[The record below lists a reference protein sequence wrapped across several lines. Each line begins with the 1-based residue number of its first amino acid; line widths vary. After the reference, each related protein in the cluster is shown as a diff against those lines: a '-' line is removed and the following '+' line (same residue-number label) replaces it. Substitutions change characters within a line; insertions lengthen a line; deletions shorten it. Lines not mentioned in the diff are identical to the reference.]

1 MINDKKVFPIILTL
15 SLIMAAI
22 LVYIQNNIGIYYW
35 DIFLYVNNA
44 MRMAHLGPAD
54 TLYLSPFFPAVLSV
68 LFRLGLTGEPTVF
81 SAAAAFYIAGVTG
94 LYLLLRLRFSEMESL
109 AGSISFASFSIIL
122 SWAATGALD
131 VPAAS
136 LSIWAVYLALL
147 GRRKDPRFYCLA
159 LPVAMAAFL
168 TRYTSGLMLL
178 PLAIIIFTDPEF
190 RSKLGELLAG
200 TGLGILLY
208 LPFTY
213 FFYRNVKTPFPFLK
227 QAAGTATGSATSI
240 NPGYSLDPLY
250 YLKHFPEYISALP
263 SQDYLHVINPSIAG
277 PTAVAFIIIGF
288 LLAGMAI
295 LLWNNRDLASMTGLR
310 EKVLFILLSIL
321 MVATFGRVSFVVSEI
336 ILLLW
341 ALSVARMA
349 GDRENT
355 DMNLAMAVWFL
366 SYLFMHSFH
375 PVKVDRYLI
384 TVMPAVA
391 YGISLSIRETAGI
404 IRWKHASDVLSAL
417 VALLMLTSAINYLAG
432 MPDSYGIVEAEKEA
446 AAWLME
452 HDPAYSERIIASDRG
467 PAFTWY
473 LGKYVF
479 TRKMHPDRM
488 ELCIEYFRDL
498 NPDYYIYWTD
508 ETPLPSGYRVIY
520 SRRGVAVAE
529 RMNMTG

>member
-68 LFRLGLTGEPTVF
+68 LFMLGLTGEPTVF

-208 LPFTY
+208 LPFAY

-250 YLKHFPEYISALP
+250 YLTLP
-263 SQDYLHVINPSIAG
+263 GVHIG
-277 PTAVAFIIIGF
+277 PPITGLPPCDKPLNCGAHSRGIY
-288 LLAGMAI
+288 
-295 LLWNNRDLASMTGLR
+295 NNRVPA
-310 EKVLFILLSIL
+310 
-321 MVATFGRVSFVVSEI
+321 GRD
-336 ILLLW
+336 
-341 ALSVARMA
+341 
-349 GDRENT
+349 G
-355 DMNLAMAVWFL
+355 
-366 SYLFMHSFH
+366 H
-375 PVKVDRYLI
+375 
-384 TVMPAVA
+384 
-391 YGISLSIRETAGI
+391 
-404 IRWKHASDVLSAL
+404 
-417 VALLMLTSAINYLAG
+417 
-432 MPDSYGIVEAEKEA
+432 
-446 AAWLME
+446 
-452 HDPAYSERIIASDRG
+452 
-467 PAFTWY
+467 FT
-473 LGKYVF
+473 L
-479 TRKMHPDRM
+479 
-488 ELCIEYFRDL
+488 E
-498 NPDYYIYWTD
+498 
-508 ETPLPSGYRVIY
+508 
-520 SRRGVAVAE
+520 
-529 RMNMTG
+529 